1 MNPDAAVQTPVF
13 EFRIPSLTPTLGHLI
28 LDASMYGRTRGKDG
42 EKGHCML
49 KIGSFN
55 ELVVERVV
63 DFGVYLNPK
72 PDEVL
77 LPSKYVPENTRP
89 GDTLQVFVY
98 TDSKDRPVATTRVP
112 KAVVGDFAY
121 LRVKDVTRFGAFMEW
136 GLEKD
141 LLVPAGE
148 QQDRMKP
155 GKKYVIKVCLD
166 EASGRVY
173 GTSRISRV
181 CDPAGEDL
189 YVGQKVD
196 LLIYR
201 ITKIGISAVVN
212 NRYSGMLF
220 SSETYGPISIGESI
234 KGYISRIREDGK
246 IDLSLKKPGYRSISD
261 SSSRIMETLKQRGG
275 YIRCHDKSSPD
286 EIRRIFSMSKK
297 EFKRAVGGLY
307 KAGRIELTDGGIR
320 EKP

>member
-1 MNPDAAVQTPVF
+1 MVF
-13 EFRIPSLTPTLGHLI
+13 RRPPPLTPTHGHLI
-28 LDASMYGRTRGKDG
+28 LVASMQHRTGRQDDD
-42 EKGHCML
+42 KGCCMV
-49 KIGSFN
+49 KIGSYN
-55 ELVVERVV
+55 ELVVQRAV

-89 GDTLQVFVY
+89 GDTLRVFVY
-98 TDSKDRPVATTRVP
+98 TDSKDRPVATTRTP

-121 LRVKDVTRFGAFMEW
+121 LRVKDVTTFGAFMDW

-166 EASGRVY
+166 EQSGRVY

-181 CDPAGEDL
+181 CDPASEDL
-189 YVGQKVD
+189 RVGQKVD
-196 LLIYR
+196 LLIYS
-201 ITKIGISAVVN
+201 ITKMGVSAVVN

-220 SSETYGPISIGESI
+220 RSETYAPLSIGETRE
-234 KGYISRIREDGK
+234 GYISRIREDGK
-246 IDLSLKKPGYRSISD
+246 IDLSLKKPGYHSISD
-261 SSSRIMETLKQRGG
+261 SSTRIMETLKQRGG
-275 YIRCHDKSSPD
+275 YIPCHDKSTPD

-297 EFKRAVGGLY
+297 EFKRAIGRLY
-307 KAGRIELTDGGIR
+307 KAGRITLTDEGIR